1 MVVFLMNGFIFK
13 KIEFNKK
20 IFTNEKSIGNIR
32 FEEKQR

>member
-1 MVVFLMNGFIFK
+1 MNGFIFK

-20 IFTNEKSIGNIR
+20 KITNEKSIDNIR